1 MEKGDIVIEK
11 YLIDGH
17 LGSGGMGKVYLVTH
31 RFLKKR
37 YAIKFLNPF
46 LLDNQEIRIKFIE
59 EARIGA
65 ELKHPNIVEVFDI
78 DIKEGLCFL
87 VMEYIEGRDLSKLL
101 EKRKFSEREVT
112 HIALQI
118 LKALDF
124 AHSKGIIHRDIKPSN
139 IMLTREGKAYLTD
152 FGIAKALDSAGLSQK
167 KSQTILTPEFAA
179 PEQASQ
185 KRFGKISPRTD
196 IYAFGVMLYCLA
208 AGELPFEGE
217 TGEILVKHM
226 TEPPPDLRKRN
237 PLITK
242 GLCAIVEKAMRKR
255 QEERFQS
262 AREMIEAIRNLEAVE
277 ATEKK
282 AAERQVEEKT
292 LIRVKESAKPPA
304 QAPDKP
310 LIRVRPEPK
319 PSPPEPQKAV
329 PVVTPKAEAYPKK
342 PSRGGVGKWV
352 LTLLVIPVFAILIWG
367 LASNWWQGK
376 PEGKTSIPSLL
387 GLTQKEATDRL
398 EELGIAYA
406 IDEQEVSSDGD
417 YGKVLQQT
425 PQAGGYNKQD
435 FPKGSEVILVVGV
448 EKNKVE
454 MPDLVG
460 LSQSDANDKLAELGL
475 KYYEFKTK
483 STSIMSKDGIVL
495 SQKPAGGVKITFKEL
510 VTMEVGSYEHEGA
523 FIECEICHVKNDV
536 SNVYCYNCGA
546 LLPKKPS
553 K

>member
-1 MEKGDIVIEK
+1 
-11 YLIDGH
+11 
-17 LGSGGMGKVYLVTH
+17 
-31 RFLKKR
+31 
-37 YAIKFLNPF
+37 
-46 LLDNQEIRIKFIE
+46 
-59 EARIGA
+59 
-65 ELKHPNIVEVFDI
+65 
-78 DIKEGLCFL
+78 
-87 VMEYIEGRDLSKLL
+87 
-101 EKRKFSEREVT
+101 
-112 HIALQI
+112 
-118 LKALDF
+118 
-124 AHSKGIIHRDIKPSN
+124 
-139 IMLTREGKAYLTD
+139 
-152 FGIAKALDSAGLSQK
+152 
-167 KSQTILTPEFAA
+167 
-179 PEQASQ
+179 
-185 KRFGKISPRTD
+185 
-196 IYAFGVMLYCLA
+196 
-208 AGELPFEGE
+208 
-217 TGEILVKHM
+217 
-226 TEPPPDLRKRN
+226 
-237 PLITK
+237 
-242 GLCAIVEKAMRKR
+242 MRKR